1 MQSDQRYL
9 TPGGPSLKRE
19 LSPADLYTI
28 RAALSDIFVDSG
40 VDYPYIAREVEGY
53 DPEQVKDI
61 LYAEVAVVCAGNL
74 ECVLPPVW
82 TGFEPDALNRDIEQ
96 MLLANKH
103 SWIRRQLHKIHTAWL
118 RFSYRQ
124 VWGEITAHCKGW
136 N

>member
-1 MQSDQRYL
+1 MR
-9 TPGGPSLKRE
+9 RE
-19 LSPADLYTI
+19 LSHADLYKI
-28 RAALSDIFVDSG
+28 RAALSDIFVDTG
-40 VDYPYIAREVEGY
+40 VDYPYIARQIEGY

-61 LYAEVAVVCAGNL
+61 LYAEVAVVCAWNL

-96 MLLANKH
+96 MLLANTN

-118 RFSYRQ
+118 RFSYRE
-124 VWGEITAHCKGW
+124 VWAEITAHCKGW